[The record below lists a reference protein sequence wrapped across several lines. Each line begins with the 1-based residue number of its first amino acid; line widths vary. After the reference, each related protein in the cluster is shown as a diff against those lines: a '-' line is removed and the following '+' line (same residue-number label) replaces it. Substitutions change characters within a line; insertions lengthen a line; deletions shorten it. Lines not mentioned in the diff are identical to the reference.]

1 MYKIRDSLAEEN
13 IKREREDRNFYLFA
27 GILMAIFAVMIALNA
42 FVYYFVAVQGASMQP
57 TLFTGDFLIVN
68 RLKGFGYGDIII
80 IDGEKEND
88 DPLIKRV
95 IGLAGDTVKIE
106 GGYVYLKKQGES
118 DFKKLDEPYLYSEG
132 ITFYP
137 VIDNPSDT
145 EETVF
150 SIGENQVFYLGDN
163 RMNSRDSRSAFGTC
177 DTEQVSGV
185 VANWSLGLRPVLNF
199 ISKIFKKGG

>member
-42 FVYYFVAVQGASMQP
+42 FVYSFVVVQGASMQP
-57 TLFTGDFLIVN
+57 TLFTGDVLIMN

-199 ISKIFKKGG
+199 ISKIFK

>member
-80 IDGEKEND
+80 IDGEKEN
-88 DPLIKRV
+88 
-95 IGLAGDTVKIE
+95 
-106 GGYVYLKKQGES
+106 GGVY
-118 DFKKLDEPYLYSEG
+118 DFSVE
-132 ITFYP
+132 
-137 VIDNPSDT
+137 
-145 EETVF
+145 
-150 SIGENQVFYLGDN
+150 
-163 RMNSRDSRSAFGTC
+163 A
-177 DTEQVSGV
+177 
-185 VANWSLGLRPVLNF
+185 
-199 ISKIFKKGG
+199 KKGEDIRREVFKRLAARNWPILSMRTNQLTLEDIFLQLTSEDKSNGGAK

>member
-42 FVYYFVAVQGASMQP
+42 FVYSFVVVQGASMQP
-57 TLFTGDFLIVN
+57 TLFTGDVLIVN

-80 IDGEKEND
+80 IDGEKENG

-137 VIDNPSDT
+137 VIDKPSHT

-163 RMNSRDSRSAFGTC
+163 RMNSSDSRSAFGTC

>member
-42 FVYYFVAVQGASMQP
+42 FVYSFVVVQGASMQP
-57 TLFTGDFLIVN
+57 TLFTGDVLIMN

-80 IDGEKEND
+80 IDGEKENG

-137 VIDNPSDT
+137 VIDNPS
-145 EETVF
+145 ETDEKIA
-150 SIGENQVFYLGDN
+150 IGENQVFYLGDN

-199 ISKIFKKGG
+199 ISKIFK